1 MNWFGR
7 VGLGSAL
14 ACGLAC
20 YSHSPLDSSP
30 KAKAD
35 PRLSGV
41 WRCVPPDAESSDEA
55 TVTVVADGEREYRI
69 TWREGEKDDHYR
81 AFGSTV
87 RDAPFLNVREDKAG
101 EASSR
106 PWVFIRY
113 ALLRSNILYAELA
126 DEGLFKE
133 DDSSSSA
140 RAARATLER
149 ALGGAPGAVKA
160 FAVCVRKGE

>member
-7 VGLGSAL
+7 VGLVSAL

-55 TVTVVADGEREYRI
+55 TVTVVADTGREYRI
-69 TWREGEKDDHYR
+69 TWREGEKDEHYR
-81 AFGSTV
+81 AFRSTV
-87 RDAPFLNVREDKAG
+87 RGAAFLNVRPD
-101 EASSR
+101 EATESPSR
-106 PWVFIRY
+106 PWVFVRY
-113 ALLRSNILYAELA
+113 SLLRGNVLYAELA

-133 DDSSSSA
+133 DNSSSSA
-140 RAARATLER
+140 PAARATLER
-149 ALGGAPGAVKA
+149 ALGSAPGAMKP
-160 FAVCVRKGE
+160 FAVCVRKGD